1 MQPER
6 SALCEY
12 RMENAETDLS
22 DAKANFENKRYKVA
36 INRSYYAIF
45 HAVRAVLAL
54 SGFDSKRHSTI
65 IGYFHQNFISDGKIA
80 REYYKILTD
89 AFYIRNKSDY
99 EDFYVAAGEEAKE
112 QVEAADK
119 FISQMRYYLRGQ

>member
-22 DAKANFENKRYKVA
+22 DAKANLENKRYKVA

-65 IGYFHQNFISDGKIA
+65 IGYFHQKFISDGKIA
-80 REYYKILTD
+80 R
-89 AFYIRNKSDY
+89 
-99 EDFYVAAGEEAKE
+99 
-112 QVEAADK
+112 
-119 FISQMRYYLRGQ
+119 

>member
-1 MQPER
+1 
-6 SALCEY
+6 
-12 RMENAETDLS
+12 MENAATDLF
-22 DAKANFENKRYKVA
+22 DAKANLENKRYKVA

-65 IGYFHQNFISDGKIA
+65 IGYFHQNFISDGKIE

-99 EDFYVAAGEEAKE
+99 EDFYVASADEAKE

-119 FISQMRYYLRGQ
+119 FIIKMRYFLSGGGA